1 MTIPPADL
9 GFIEHSYRSAAR
21 AVVEAYADR
30 NVPPEAPP
38 GLGDTAPGLL
48 VEAMERLLDIL
59 HNLQPD
65 RDTADPGP
73 GANALEAQLEAQD
86 IHALGDYG
94 IRLLSDLAE
103 WAHALR
109 LADPY
114 RELRNVLFSLAL
126 WIVQRD
132 GELSTLEP
140 VVDALAF
147 LANNIRARAELERLF
162 LAAGEIM
169 ESVSPAISQ
178 DLDRSNPGRP
188 WRVLLQNRAIIATRS
203 HQPALME
210 QAFATLVEMLPEDA
224 PAFFREGMEQ
234 MEALDYPQPVR
245 RVMEKYFQLWCTSK
259 TLH

>member
-9 GFIEHSYRSAAR
+9 GFIEHGYRSAAQ
-21 AVVEAYADR
+21 AVAEAYADR
-30 NVPPEAPP
+30 DAPQEAPP
-38 GLGDTAPGLL
+38 GLEDTTPELL
-48 VEAMERLLDIL
+48 VEAIERLLDIL
-59 HNLQPD
+59 RNLQPD
-65 RDTADPGP
+65 RDTTDPGP
-73 GANALEAQLEAQD
+73 GPNALEARLEARD

-109 LADPY
+109 LADSN
-114 RELRNVLFSLAL
+114 RELRSVLFSLAL
-126 WIVQRD
+126 WIGQRG

-140 VVDALAF
+140 VVDTLAF
-147 LANNIRARAELERLF
+147 LANHIRAPAELEQLF

-178 DLDRSNPGRP
+178 DLDHSNPGRP

-234 MEALDYPQPVR
+234 MDALDYPQPVR
-245 RVMEKYFQLWCTSK
+245 RMMEKYFQLWCTSQ

>member
-1 MTIPPADL
+1 MTVPPADL

-21 AVVEAYADR
+21 AVAEAYADSDA
-30 NVPPEAPP
+30 PPKAPP
-38 GLGDTAPGLL
+38 GLGDTTPALL
-48 VEAMERLLDIL
+48 IEAMDRLLDIL
-59 HNLQPD
+59 HDLQPD
-65 RDTADPGP
+65 RDTTDPGP
-73 GANALEAQLEAQD
+73 GVNALAAQD

-94 IRLLSDLAE
+94 IRLLSDLAD
-103 WAHALR
+103 WAHVLR

-126 WIVQRD
+126 WIVQR
-132 GELSTLEP
+132 GGGLSTLEP
-140 VVDALAF
+140 VVDTLAF
-147 LANNIRARAELERLF
+147 LANNIRTPEELERLF
-162 LAAGEIM
+162 LAASEIM
-169 ESVSPAISQ
+169 ESVNPAIAQ

-224 PAFFREGMEQ
+224 PGFVREGMEQ
-234 MEALDYPQPVR
+234 MDALDYPQPVR
-245 RVMEKYFQLWCTSK
+245 RVMVKYFQLWCTSK

>member
-1 MTIPPADL
+1 MTVPPADL

-21 AVVEAYADR
+21 AVAEAYADSDA
-30 NVPPEAPP
+30 PPEAPP
-38 GLGDTAPGLL
+38 GLGDTTPALL
-48 VEAMERLLDIL
+48 IEAMDRLLDIL

-65 RDTADPGP
+65 RNTTDPGP
-73 GANALEAQLEAQD
+73 GANALVAQD

-94 IRLLSDLAE
+94 IRMLSDLAD
-103 WAHALR
+103 WAHVLR

-126 WIVQRD
+126 WIVQRG

-140 VVDALAF
+140 VVDTLAF
-147 LANNIRARAELERLF
+147 LANNIRTPAELERLF
-162 LAAGEIM
+162 LAASEIM
-169 ESVSPAISQ
+169 ESVSPAIAQ

-224 PAFFREGMEQ
+224 PSFFREGMEQ
-234 MEALDYPQPVR
+234 MDALDYPQPVR
-245 RVMEKYFQLWCTSK
+245 RVMGKYFQLWCTSK